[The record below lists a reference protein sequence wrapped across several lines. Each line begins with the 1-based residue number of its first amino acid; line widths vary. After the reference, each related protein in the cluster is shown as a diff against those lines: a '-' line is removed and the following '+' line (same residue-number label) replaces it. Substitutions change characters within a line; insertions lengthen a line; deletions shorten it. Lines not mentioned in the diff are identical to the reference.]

1 MISINKLKILFFI
14 KFSNNCYCYCCCC
27 NNNKVKKNNDN
38 NNKNDHTNDDNK
50 IEFLSKE
57 DIKKLID
64 HSFNLETKKDV
75 FEKDYNEFKND
86 LENVKE
92 LLKTTLNYN
101 YLNNEPHFPHI
112 HWNGDVDNKYK
123 LLCFMIA
130 PLNVLLHLDKIK
142 EFFKSKPKPKIDDN
156 KLKDISEVHNYLYNK
171 YWIDVFRLYVDRLEN
186 GYSFTL
192 DPQKD
197 KDGNPENIFL
207 LGLLGKAN
215 EIESTNV
222 SSKFFDSIVNKY
234 IHNYK
239 FLNIRFA
246 DYASV
251 NFNSDLVEYEEIV
264 DEFIKIQNGKEYN
277 FDVIYLDTQY
287 VIDDRIDENSLKNQ
301 KTINNIQET
310 FKYAGNTYHLD
321 GLVYFGTNSNKLKDD
336 SNDCFSFV
344 FDKNAPDKNKPYV
357 YCQLDTP
364 MKYYSLKEIE
374 EGMKPNKTNISSYKY
389 HHLIAIAY
397 SKIS

>member
-1 MISINKLKILFFI
+1 MININKLKILFFL
-14 KFSNNCYCYCCCC
+14 KFSNNCYCNCCCC
-27 NNNKVKKNNDN
+27 KNNKIKKNNDN
-38 NNKNDHTNDDNK
+38 NIKNDDSKDDDK
-50 IEFLSKE
+50 IEFLKKE
-57 DIKKLID
+57 DIEKLID
-64 HSFNLETKKDV
+64 PSFNLETKKDV
-75 FEKDYNEFKND
+75 FEKDYNKYKNN
-86 LENVKE
+86 LEKVKE

-101 YLNNEPHFPHI
+101 YSNDEPHFPHI
-112 HWNGDVDNKYK
+112 HWNGGVNNSYK
-123 LLCFMIA
+123 HLCFMIA

-142 EFFKSKPKPKIDDN
+142 EFFKSKPKTKIDDN
-156 KLKDISEVHNYLYNK
+156 KLKDISEVHNYLYNE

-186 GYSFTL
+186 GHSFTL

-197 KDGNPENIFL
+197 KDGAPENIYL
-207 LGLLGKAN
+207 LGLVNKADSV
-215 EIESTNV
+215 ESIEV

-239 FLNIRFA
+239 FLNIRFH

-251 NFNSDLVEYEEIV
+251 NFNSDSVEYKKIL
-264 DEFIKIQNGKEYN
+264 DEFIKIQNGKEDS
-277 FDVIYLDTQY
+277 FDIIYLDTQY
-287 VIDDRIDENSLKNQ
+287 VIDDRIGESFKNQ
-301 KTINNIQET
+301 KTINNIKEI
-310 FKYAGNTYHLD
+310 FKYSGNTYHLD
-321 GLVYFGTNSNKLKDD
+321 GLVYFGTNSNKLKDG

-357 YCQLDTP
+357 YCQLNSS

-397 SKIS
+397 SKTN

>member
-1 MISINKLKILFFI
+1 MININKLKILFFI
-14 KFSNNCYCYCCCC
+14 KFSNNCYCCCCC

-38 NNKNDHTNDDNK
+38 NSKNDDTNDDNK
-50 IEFLSKE
+50 IEFLPKE
-57 DIKKLID
+57 DVKKLID
-64 HSFNLETKKDV
+64 PSFNLETKKDV
-75 FEKDYNEFKND
+75 FEKDYNKFKND

-112 HWNGDVDNKYK
+112 HWNGSVNNYYK

-142 EFFKSKPKPKIDDN
+142 EFFKSKPKTKINDN
-156 KLKDISEVHNYLYNK
+156 KLKDISEVYNYLYNE
-171 YWIDVFRLYVDRLEN
+171 YWIDIFRLYVDRLEN

-197 KDGNPENIFL
+197 KDGNPKYIFE
-207 LGLLGKAN
+207 LGLCGKACGT
-215 EIESTNV
+215 ESTEV
-222 SSKFFDSIVNKY
+222 SSKFFDSIINKY

-239 FLNIRFA
+239 FLNIIFT
-246 DYASV
+246 DYPSV
-251 NFNSDLVEYEEIV
+251 NFNSDSVEYKEIL
-264 DEFIKIQNGKEYN
+264 DEFIKIQNGKEDS
-277 FDVIYLDTQY
+277 FDIIYLDTQH
-287 VIDDRIDENSLKNQ
+287 VINDNIDENSFNNQ

-310 FKYAGNTYHLD
+310 FNYAGNTYHLD
-321 GLVYFGTNSNKLKDD
+321 GLVYFGTNSNKLNDG

-357 YCQLDTP
+357 YCQLNNP

-374 EGMKPNKTNISSYKY
+374 EGMKPDKTSISSYKY